1 MSDVLSLNNFEE
13 HIYNTFLRTTRT
25 RSNKPFKYRKDFTG
39 LSDKTKSAVKKIAY
53 FLQKFEHIKLD
64 DFFIAPYK
72 VYADETYFELEYY
85 TTLKATKAYTLYQK
99 KKIYSDPDSEDQL
112 TNIKDALQF
121 ILTFCKD
128 KQIQL
133 DNYLLYKEDIIPSFL
148 IHLKEHKVNMFVL
161 LGFTNM
167 TKELAK
173 VSPDMIRF
181 IIDEEMYNKID
192 VFRTKLFAS
201 EKAKH
206 LVSKGLQRI
215 QNILK
220 ENS

>member
-1 MSDVLSLNNFEE
+1 MSDVLNLNTYEE

-25 RSNKPFKYRKDFTG
+25 RSNQPFKYRKDFTT
-39 LSDKTKSAVKKIAY
+39 LPDKTKSAVKKIAY
-53 FLQKFEHIKLD
+53 FLQKFEHIKID

-85 TTLKATKAYTLYQK
+85 TSLKATKAYTLYQK
-99 KKIYSDPDSEDQL
+99 KKIYSDPDSEEQL
-112 TNIKDALQF
+112 ANIKDALQF
-121 ILTFCKD
+121 ISTFCKD
-128 KQIQL
+128 NNLQL
-133 DNYLLYKEDIIPSFL
+133 ENYLLHKEDVIPSFL
-148 IHLKEHKVNMFVL
+148 IHLKEHKVNIFVL
-161 LGFTNM
+161 LGFTNF
-167 TKELAK
+167 TKELSQ
-173 VSPDMIRF
+173 VSADMIRF

-206 LVSKGLQRI
+206 LVAKGLQKI
-215 QNILK
+215 QTILK